1 MHSRGA
7 SVRLDNVGQ
16 RDGWSLGN
24 VAAVSSGV
32 HTRSGAVWNVTVA
45 VNVHPEACSGLRY
58 SCVDVVVVL
67 EVDALAS
74 QLKAVK
80 ITAVEVKSL
89 ILGDFAL

>member
-7 SVRLDNVGQ
+7 SVRFDNVGHS
-16 RDGWSLGN
+16 DGWSLGK

-45 VNVHPEACSGLRY
+45 VNVHPEACIGLKN

-74 QLKAVK
+74 QLMAAN
-80 ITAVEVKSL
+80 ITAVEAESL
-89 ILGDFAL
+89 IL